1 MSTLL
6 HRDARSAVPELLDWL
21 ESPFMTLRPY
31 LAQPI
36 RVEDFVADG
45 RYVVRAELP
54 GFDPEKEIDVTVG
67 PGFLTIHAERS
78 DESEGRHRSE
88 FRYGK
93 FTRTVA
99 LPADADSEDVTAGC
113 HNGILTVS
121 IGAQERRAE
130 AAPEGPGDQGRP
142 RKELT
147 FGGPVR
153 LCAVGAR

>member
-6 HRDARSAVPELLDWL
+6 HRDARSAIPDLLDWL

-31 LAQPI
+31 LAQPS
-36 RVEDFVADG
+36 RVEDFIAGG

-54 GFDPEKEIDVTVG
+54 GFDPEKDIDVTVG

-93 FTRTVA
+93 FIHTVN
-99 LPADADSEDVTAGC
+99 LPAAADREDVTAVC

-121 IGAQERRAE
+121 IGLKNDEQK
-130 AAPEGPGDQGRP
+130 PH
-142 RKELT
+142 RKVPVT
-147 FGGPVR
+147 KGGP
-153 LCAVGAR
+153 AKS

>member
-6 HRDARSAVPELLDWL
+6 HRDARGAIPELLDWL

-54 GFDPEKEIDVTVG
+54 GFEPEKEIDVTVG

-78 DESEGRHRSE
+78 DENEGRHRSE
-88 FRYGK
+88 FRYGT

-113 HNGILTVS
+113 HNGILAVS
-121 IGAQERRAE
+121 IGLKNDKQK
-130 AAPEGPGDQGRP
+130 PH
-142 RKELT
+142 RKVPVT
-147 FGGPVR
+147 KGGP
-153 LCAVGAR
+153 AKS

>member
-6 HRDARSAVPELLDWL
+6 HRDARSAVPGLLDWL

-36 RVEDFVADG
+36 RVEDFVAGG

-54 GFDPEKEIDVTVG
+54 GFEPEKEIDVTVG

-99 LPADADSEDVTAGC
+99 LPADSDSGDVTADC

-121 IGAQERRAE
+121 IGLKNDEQKPRRKI
-130 AAPEGPGDQGRP
+130 PVT
-142 RKELT
+142 K
-147 FGGPVR
+147 GGP
-153 LCAVGAR
+153 AKS

>member
-1 MSTLL
+1 MSTL

-36 RVEDFVADG
+36 RVEDFVVGG

-121 IGAQERRAE
+121 IGFKNDEQKPHRKVPVTKG
-130 AAPEGPGDQGRP
+130 APG
-142 RKELT
+142 KS
-147 FGGPVR
+147 
-153 LCAVGAR
+153 

>member
-1 MSTLL
+1 MRTL

-21 ESPFMTLRPY
+21 ESPLMTLRPY

-45 RYVVRAELP
+45 RYVVRAELA

-99 LPADADSEDVTAGC
+99 LPADADSDDVTGRLPQR
-113 HNGILTVS
+113 HPDR
-121 IGAQERRAE
+121 QHRPEERRAE
-130 AAPEGPGDQGRP
+130 AAPEGPGDRGRY
-142 RKELT
+142 REELT

-153 LCAVGAR
+153 GRPR